1 MKKIFKNAIPFISGI
16 LLAILISIPLSPGE
30 ISSSNENSSMNP
42 GRVLNSQ
49 DFEFIET
56 SYEEEDSS
64 PISSLII
71 EEDLSPSLSEDTSQS
86 LQETP
91 LESYESTTTD
101 LHTEFTNIPM
111 TKELKLHIKEMCK
124 FYNFEEKLVY
134 QIIYRESRYDPYAD
148 NGLCQGLMQLNK
160 NYVNDYATMDDGA
173 YEISEDYNVF
183 DPYVNVVLGLRCL
196 SDWRRMGSSQGYTD
210 LYDWLSFYNMGW
222 SYKNKGSNGYA
233 EMVLNTDLETIDF
246 SNYKIVG

>member
-1 MKKIFKNAIPFISGI
+1 MKKIFKNSIPFISGI

-30 ISSSNENSSMNP
+30 VSFDSEDYSTNCP
-42 GRVLNSQ
+42 GRVLSSQ
-49 DFEFIET
+49 DLELTKT
-56 SYEEEDSS
+56 SYEESS
-64 PISSLII
+64 SSIT
-71 EEDLSPSLSEDTSQS
+71 ESSVLSESNSQS
-86 LQETP
+86 LQETS

-124 FYNFEEKLVY
+124 FYNFEEELVY

-173 YEISEDYNVF
+173 YEISEDYDVF
-183 DPYVNVVLGLRCL
+183 DPYTNVVLGLRCL
-196 SDWRRMGSSQGYTD
+196 SDWRRMGTSQGYTD

-246 SNYKIVG
+246 SNYKIIG